1 MPENSLK
8 NKTDYKRLGDYIREV
23 DSRNRDLAVTKL
35 MGINIGKF
43 FMPSV
48 ANVIGTDLSN
58 YKVVFRNCFAC
69 NLMHVG
75 RDEKIP
81 IALHD
86 TDEKII
92 ISPAYFVFEIS
103 KPEELLPAYLMMW
116 FRRSEFDRNAWFYT
130 DSDVRGGMS
139 KDAFCD
145 LKLPIPPIS
154 RQREIVAEYET
165 LTRRIRLNERLIST
179 LESAAQ
185 TLYRR
190 TFVENID
197 PARLPPGWRTG
208 TLGEIAEINPRLS
221 IKKGEEAFFVEME
234 ALPTKGFFI
243 QEIQRREFSGGAKFQ
258 NGDIL
263 FARITPCMEN
273 GKVAV
278 ASEIPQNE
286 VAFGSTEFIVLRG
299 RSFSLSAF
307 LATLVRNEDFRSYAK
322 SHMKGT
328 DGRQRV
334 DSSALEVYKV
344 LIPPEEELTAIES
357 KLSSL
362 IGLSLSYMRE
372 NKTLTKIQNL
382 LLARIGE

>member
-35 MGINIGKF
+35 VGLTIDKAFI
-43 FMPSV
+43 PSV

-58 YKVVFRNCFAC
+58 YKVIRREQFAC
-69 NLMHVG
+69 SLMQVS
-75 RDEKIP
+75 RDGKIP
-81 IALHD
+81 IAMFEEESAIMSPVYPMFEVID
-86 TDEKII
+86 TGT
-92 ISPAYFVFEIS
+92 
-103 KPEELLPAYLMMW
+103 LLPKYLMMW
-116 FRRSEFDRNAWFYT
+116 FSRKEFDREASFYAVGG
-130 DSDVRGGMS
+130 VRGS
-139 KDAFCD
+139 LTWEDFCD
-145 LKLPIPPIS
+145 LRLPIPPIS

-179 LESAAQ
+179 LESSAQ

-190 TFVENID
+190 TFVDNID
-197 PARLPPGWRTG
+197 PARLPPGWRSG
-208 TLGEIAEINPRLS
+208 TLREIAEINPRLS
-221 IKKGEEAFFVEME
+221 IKKGEDAFFVEME

-243 QEIQRREFSGGAKFQ
+243 QEVQRREFSGGAKFQ
-258 NGDIL
+258 NGDVL

-278 ASEIPQNE
+278 VSEIPQNE

-299 RSFSLSAF
+299 RSFSLSSF
-307 LATLVRNEDFRSYAK
+307 LATLVRSEEFRSYAK

-334 DSSALEVYKV
+334 DSSALEVYKIT
-344 LIPPEEELTAIES
+344 IPPGDELKLLER

-362 IGLSLSYMRE
+362 VGLSLTYMRE

-382 LLARIGE
+382 LLAKIGE

>member
-23 DSRNRDLAVTKL
+23 DSRNRDLTVTKL

-116 FRRSEFDRNAWFYT
+116 FRRREFDRNAWFYT

-139 KDAFCD
+139 RDAFCD
-145 LKLPIPPIS
+145 LKLPIPPLS

-165 LTRRIRLNERLIST
+165 LTLRIRLNERLISS

-190 TFVENID
+190 TFVDNID

-208 TLGEIAEINPRLS
+208 TLSEIAS
-221 IKKGEEAFFVEME
+221 V
-234 ALPTKGFFI
+234 T
-243 QEIQRREFSGGAKFQ
+243 SG
-258 NGDIL
+258 
-263 FARITPCMEN
+263 
-273 GKVAV
+273 
-278 ASEIPQNE
+278 
-286 VAFGSTEFIVLRG
+286 
-299 RSFSLSAF
+299 
-307 LATLVRNEDFRSYAK
+307 
-322 SHMKGT
+322 
-328 DGRQRV
+328 
-334 DSSALEVYKV
+334 
-344 LIPPEEELTAIES
+344 
-357 KLSSL
+357 
-362 IGLSLSYMRE
+362 
-372 NKTLTKIQNL
+372 KTLTDKRDVADCIYKYPIAGAAGIIGYAKEENQRSRLLTTGRVGTIGIVNKYDEPCWTADNVLVVKSDFYEYVYQYLKGFKYEEIMKGGVQSLITQSSLNGAEILIPDIPILEAFEKKAQSVSRLVKLKKQEISNLTNLLSL
-382 LLARIGE
+382 LLARMGNEKMCY